1 MLNTR
6 LTLEQRQE
14 RLQAEYD
21 NVCNMLIY
29 CSMHGEAEGC
39 KEYLWRKHELELVA
53 DSIGIEL
60 LKERDT
66 KKLIDFAKRQ
76 SVETV

>member
-21 NVCNMLIY
+21 TVCNMLIY
-29 CSMHGEAEGC
+29 CTMHGEAEGC
-39 KEYLWRKHELELVA
+39 KEYLWKKEELEIVA
-53 DSIGIEL
+53 DYIGIGL

-66 KKLIDFAKRQ
+66 EKIINFAK
-76 SVETV
+76 EGE